1 MAIKCTLGGVKW
13 RKDNRERRRMARR
26 PFPSL
31 QRLSGKFCWIDK
43 ERGGRRGES
52 LVDTEATRH
61 YEAGLREIAEIL
73 SHPIL
78 KSPKFP
84 LCRARNLTLH
94 NVKANCW
101 TRAMPEPPRHE
112 PSANPVARAR
122 PRLSLPPS
130 RRAAEF
136 PTSKIVNG
144 WRLESA
150 AACIRNFSE
159 NFMQVILALFLVQAN
174 ITLPTGY
181 TVDRENRAYRVRDVG
196 PSDTS

>member
-1 MAIKCTLGGVKW
+1 
-13 RKDNRERRRMARR
+13 MARR

-52 LVDTEATRH
+52 LIPRH
-61 YEAGLREIAEIL
+61 CEAGLREIAEIL

-84 LCRARNLTLH
+84 LCHPRNLTLH

-122 PRLSLPPS
+122 PRLSPPS

-159 NFMQVILALFLVQAN
+159 NFMKLFLHYFYFKLTLHFQPDTQWTERTEPTEYVMWVQV
-174 ITLPTGY
+174 TLRKRIFP
-181 TVDRENRAYRVRDVG
+181 
-196 PSDTS
+196 